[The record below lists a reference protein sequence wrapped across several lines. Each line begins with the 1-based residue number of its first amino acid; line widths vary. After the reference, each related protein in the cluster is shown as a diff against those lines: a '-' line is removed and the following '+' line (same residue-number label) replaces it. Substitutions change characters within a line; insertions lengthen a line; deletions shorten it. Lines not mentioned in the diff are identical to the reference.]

1 MIQTFTFHMRH
12 NLLVSSIHTRFQKS
26 HPSFHMMPM
35 SGWIAFST
43 KDNSFARF
51 LYYIVVHIYRYI
63 FALDSFLH
71 CHVFTLITYMY
82 MQLKALPLSI
92 SISVKT

>member
-1 MIQTFTFHMRH
+1 MFSTFHMRH

-26 HPSFHMMPM
+26 HPSLHMMPM

-51 LYYIVVHIYRYI
+51 LYYIVVHIIDIY
-63 FALDSFLH
+63 
-71 CHVFTLITYMY
+71 
-82 MQLKALPLSI
+82 LPWIPFFIAMFSH
-92 SISVKT
+92 